1 MFKKVAILIVRGVL
15 IKTNLFALELIR
27 AFKET
32 VYLLLNSI
40 HKIVICS
47 PPIS

>member
-1 MFKKVAILIVRGVL
+1 MLIVRGVL
-15 IKTNLFALELIR
+15 IKTNPFALELIR

-32 VYLLLNSI
+32 IYLLLNSVYE
-40 HKIVICS
+40 IVICG